1 MTQAPSQYR
10 EGLEQLT
17 AKEKETL
24 RLMARGHDAKSMAME
39 LSRSVHTI
47 NERLRVARRKLD
59 VTSSRE
65 AARLLLESEAGPYEN
80 SVYDDFRDA
89 PPASD
94 SDTPPTTNRSR
105 NRGLIIGGIVMF
117 FITAALL
124 LSSPLMPG
132 EEGSQVWT
140 EANRD
145 QAIEAAAEDWLALL
159 DARDWQASY
168 DATAQS
174 FREAN
179 TLTLW
184 RETATG
190 VQGRLGETVSRKL
203 IGTDD
208 VPSPQEIVIVK
219 YRTDYAN
226 RTGAIETV
234 SMVQEDG
241 IWKVAGIYVS

>member
-1 MTQAPSQYR
+1 
-10 EGLEQLT
+10 
-17 AKEKETL
+17 
-24 RLMARGHDAKSMAME
+24 
-39 LSRSVHTI
+39 
-47 NERLRVARRKLD
+47 
-59 VTSSRE
+59 
-65 AARLLLESEAGPYEN
+65 
-80 SVYDDFRDA
+80 
-89 PPASD
+89 
-94 SDTPPTTNRSR
+94 
-105 NRGLIIGGIVMF
+105 MF

-124 LSSPLMPG
+124 LSSPLLPG

-145 QAIEAAAEDWLALL
+145 QAIETAAEDWLALL

-168 DATAQS
+168 DATAKS

-179 TLTLW
+179 TQALW

-226 RTGAIETV
+226 RTGAIETM